1 MAKTLVIS
9 GADYSDS
16 SLDVVTF
23 SQVVPCTALSLSPD
37 SVSFVNIGDTATIIA
52 TPTPA
57 NTTDTLS
64 WTSSNENV
72 ATVEDGAITIHG
84 IGTAIITATCG
95 EITATITINQ
105 STLRV
110 KNLKFVSGKYPN
122 RMSAEYPL
130 LQLSNNT
137 NATTVGQVLTD
148 DGTDLRVRNGTAS
161 EIQSIRV
168 PYGANKVRLHTT
180 TASSS
185 ITAGLFQ
192 GDPSQR
198 ITYNTNNWP
207 KYISSSDVNI
217 LNYQNTT
224 AGYCVI
230 FKCSNAIT
238 EETFDYVEFAYE
250 S

>member
-16 SLDVVTF
+16 ALDVVTF
-23 SQVVPCTALSLSPD
+23 PQVVPCTALSLSPD
-37 SVSFVNIGDTATIIA
+37 SVSFVNIGDTAAITA

-57 NTTDTLS
+57 NTTDMLS
-64 WTSSNENV
+64 WKSSNENV
-72 ATVEDGAITIHG
+72 ATVEDGVITIHG

-95 EITATITINQ
+95 KITDTITINQ

-110 KNLKFVSGKYPN
+110 TNLKFVSGIYPD
-122 RMSAEYPL
+122 RLSAEYPL
-130 LQLSNNT
+130 LQVSNNT

-148 DGTDLRVRNGTAS
+148 DGKDLRVRNGTAS

-180 TASSS
+180 TDLSS
-185 ITAGLFQ
+185 ITVRLFQ

-198 ITYNTNNWP
+198 ITYNTKNWP

-217 LNYQNTT
+217 LNYQSTI

-230 FKCSNAIT
+230 FKCNNEIT
-238 EETFDYVEFAYE
+238 AETFDFAEFTYG